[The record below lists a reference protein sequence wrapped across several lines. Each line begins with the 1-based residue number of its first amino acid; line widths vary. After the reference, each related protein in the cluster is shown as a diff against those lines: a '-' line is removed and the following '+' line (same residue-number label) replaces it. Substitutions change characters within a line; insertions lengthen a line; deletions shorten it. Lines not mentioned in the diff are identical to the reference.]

1 MTQVPS
7 KPSFPKSA
15 DAQTLSVDSSDRQQI
30 ATPPADVLPS
40 PPPKAASGGL
50 SSYQQRSTPP
60 LVVLPSPRP
69 GKRQKLPLGLLL
81 IVPFVVQIFGAVGLV
96 GFFSFRSGQRTVND
110 LATEIRD
117 ETSARVQQHLESSL
131 ATPKL
136 INEINADVVRQ
147 GQVQMRNFQSQLHF
161 WQQGSTFESVSGIY
175 YGNQQREFIGA
186 FRSSE
191 NRVLELQIGDRA
203 NSYIVEYYNLS
214 LNAGTAQLLKSDDQP
229 YDPTGRPWYEA
240 AVDSGE
246 AVWSEIYPDFTTLK
260 PVITASLP
268 VYTGNGGVT
277 GVVGVDVYLDDISRY
292 LSSLEL
298 GQSGQSFVVDRS
310 GLLVA
315 SSDLD
320 PVFTPA
326 EQEEPERI
334 EAIASDNPLIRTTVN
349 NLIKTAGG
357 LDAIQEQTQLDFT
370 YQGER
375 YFLQVT
381 PYQDEGG
388 IDWLIG
394 VVVAESDFMAQIN
407 ENTQAAI
414 LLCFGA
420 LGVAVLL
427 GVLTARW
434 VTRPIEE
441 LNQAS
446 RAIAEGKLDQVV
458 QVKGVDELGE
468 LAYSFNQMAAQLR
481 ESFSAL
487 EETNQALEETNQALE
502 ERVVQR
508 TVELQQAKETADQ
521 AKELSEQTKEELQQR
536 ALQLLQEVDPIR
548 QGDLTVRARVT
559 ADEIGTVADSYNA
572 TVESL
577 QKIVTQVQAA
587 ATQVDHA
594 TRDNEASVQNLSEE
608 ALRQAAEIGAALS
621 RIEEMSEVVQ
631 AVAISAEQAEAAAQQ
646 AAQTVDEGDA
656 AMNRTVDGIQAIRA
670 TVAETAKK
678 VKHLGESSQR
688 ISAVVEL
695 IGSFAAQTNM
705 LALNASI
712 EASRAGEEGRGF
724 AVVAAEVRA
733 LARQS
738 AEATEEI
745 RKLVASIQAE
755 TNEVVATMESG
766 TEQVVSGTRLVDETR
781 QSLNKI
787 TAATAQISRQ
797 VKAIAQAATMQTEA
811 SKTVTQTMQGV
822 VLIAN
827 RTSEEAAQVAASFDQ
842 LRQVAQ
848 ELQIEVSQ
856 FKVS

>member
-1 MTQVPS
+1 MTPTPS
-7 KPSFPKSA
+7 QPGW
-15 DAQTLSVDSSDRQQI
+15 RN
-30 ATPPADVLPS
+30 ATPGYTPVFEETQHEQWLAPASESDHA
-40 PPPKAASGGL
+40 PPP
-50 SSYQQRSTPP
+50 PP
-60 LVVLPSPRP
+60 LPPTR
-69 GKRQKLPLGLLL
+69 KRRVSLRLIL
-81 IVPFVVQIFGAVGLV
+81 IVPFVLQIFGTVGLV
-96 GFFSFRSGQRTVND
+96 GYLSYRNGQQAVND
-110 LATEIRD
+110 LAGQLGDEI
-117 ETSARVQQHLESSL
+117 SSRIEQNL
-131 ATPKL
+131 LDFVEMPHL
-136 INEINADVVRQ
+136 INQMNADVIRAGLLNVQDPAATGRYFWRQ
-147 GQVQMRNFQSQLHF
+147 IRLFDSIGYIRF
-161 WQQGSTFESVSGIY
+161 GSE
-175 YGNQQREFIGA
+175 QREFVGVERLA
-186 FRSSE
+186 DGSLRLDLSNASTGFNYRTYATDT
-191 NRVLELQIGDRA
+191 QG
-203 NSYIVEYYNLS
+203 NSAS
-214 LNAGTAQLLKSDDQP
+214 LLNESGS
-229 YDPTGRPWYEA
+229 YDPRTQPWYTAPVEA
-240 AVDSGE
+240 GE
-246 AVWSEIYPDFTTLK
+246 PTWSEIHAYFASPKLA
-260 PVITASLP
+260 ITAVQPYYS
-268 VYTGNGGVT
+268 VNGQL
-277 GVVGVDVYLDDISRY
+277 VGVLGNDLT
-292 LSSLEL
+292 LSHLNQFLQEIEV
-298 GQSGQSFVVDRS
+298 GKSGVAFIMERS
-310 GLLVA
+310 GDIVA
-315 SSDLD
+315 SS
-320 PVFTPA
+320 T
-326 EQEEPERI
+326 EEEPFQMSNEGEEVLRLPAV
-334 EAIASDNPLIRTTVN
+334 ESEVPLIRASAAYLSETFGEMAKVE
-349 NLIKTAGG
+349 A
-357 LDAIQEQTQLDFT
+357 ETQDSFELNGD
-370 YQGER
+370 R
-375 YFLQVT
+375 HFLQVT
-381 PYQDEGG
+381 PFRDERGL
-388 IDWLIG
+388 DWLI
-394 VVVAESDFMAQIN
+394 VVVLPQSDFTAQIDAN
-407 ENTQAAI
+407 ASTTA
-414 LLCFGA
+414 LLCLAA
-420 LGVAVLL
+420 LGVTIAVSLA
-427 GVLTARW
+427 TSRW
-434 VTRPIEE
+434 ITRPIEQ
-441 LNQAS
+441 LNKAS
-446 RAIAEGKLDQVV
+446 RAIAEGELDQVV
-458 QVKGVDELGE
+458 QVQGVDELGE

-481 ESFSAL
+481 GSFSAL
-487 EETNQALEETNQALE
+487 EATNLTLAQTNQELEQ
-502 ERVVQR
+502 RVAQR
-508 TVELQQAKETADQ
+508 TIELQQAKEAAEQ

-577 QKIVTQVQAA
+577 QKIVSQVQAA

-594 TRDNEASVQNLSEE
+594 TRDNEASVQSLSEE
-608 ALRQAAEIGAALS
+608 ALRQAAEISAALH

-695 IGSFAAQTNM
+695 ISSFAAQTNM

-738 AEATEEI
+738 ADATEEI

-811 SKTVTQTMQGV
+811 SRTVTQTMQDV

-848 ELQIEVSQ
+848 ALQVEVSQ
-856 FKVS
+856 FKVG

>member
-1 MTQVPS
+1 MTPTPSQSSWQNATQVHTPVLEET
-7 KPSFPKSA
+7 
-15 DAQTLSVDSSDRQQI
+15 QVEQG
-30 ATPPADVLPS
+30 ATPDFKGDQVPTQSS
-40 PPPKAASGGL
+40 PLERKRRISL
-50 SSYQQRSTPP
+50 RLL
-60 LVVLPSPRP
+60 LVVP
-69 GKRQKLPLGLLL
+69 
-81 IVPFVVQIFGAVGLV
+81 VVLQIFGAVGLV
-96 GFFSFRSGQRTVND
+96 GYLSYRNGQQAVND
-110 LATEIRD
+110 LAGQLENEVSSRIEQNLLD
-117 ETSARVQQHLESSL
+117 YVETPH
-131 ATPKL
+131 L
-136 INEINADVVRQ
+136 INQVNADAIRA
-147 GQVQMRNFQSQLHF
+147 GWLNVQDPVAVGRHF
-161 WQQGSTFESVSGIY
+161 WKQIQLFDSIGYIQFGSE
-175 YGNQQREFIGA
+175 QREFVGLERLA
-186 FRSSE
+186 DGSLRLDLSNESTGFNYRTYATDAQGNSANLLNESGSHDP
-191 NRVLELQIGDRA
+191 RV
-203 NSYIVEYYNLS
+203 
-214 LNAGTAQLLKSDDQP
+214 
-229 YDPTGRPWYEA
+229 RPWYTASVEA
-240 AVDSGE
+240 GE
-246 AVWSEIYPDFTTLK
+246 PTWSEIYPYFASPKLA
-260 PVITASLP
+260 ITAVQP
-268 VYTGNGGVT
+268 YYGANGQL
-277 GVVGVDVYLDDISRY
+277 VGVLGNDLT
-292 LSSLEL
+292 LSQLNQFLQEIEV
-298 GQSGQSFVVDRS
+298 GKSGLAFIVERS
-310 GLLVA
+310 GDIVA
-315 SSDLD
+315 SS
-320 PVFTPA
+320 T
-326 EQEEPERI
+326 EEEPFRVSNEGEEVLRLPAV
-334 EAIASDNPLIRTTVN
+334 ESEVPLIRASATYLNETFGELAKVESETQSSFEVN
-349 NLIKTAGG
+349 G
-357 LDAIQEQTQLDFT
+357 D
-370 YQGER
+370 R
-375 YFLQVT
+375 HFLQVT
-381 PYQDEGG
+381 PFKDERGL
-388 IDWLIG
+388 DWLI
-394 VVVAESDFMAQIN
+394 VVVLPQSDFTAQIDA
-407 ENTQAAI
+407 NTRTTV
-414 LLCFGA
+414 LLSLAA
-420 LGVAVLL
+420 LGVAIAVSLA
-427 GVLTARW
+427 TSRW
-434 VTRPIEE
+434 IMRPIEE

-446 RAIAEGKLDQVV
+446 RAIAQGDLDQVV
-458 QVKGVDELGE
+458 QVKGVDELSKLGH
-468 LAYSFNQMAAQLR
+468 SFNQMTAQLR
-481 ESFSAL
+481 NSFSTL

-502 ERVVQR
+502 ARVVQR
-508 TVELQQAKETADQ
+508 TVELQQARETADQ

-548 QGDLTVRARVT
+548 HGDLTVRARVT

-577 QKIVTQVQAA
+577 QKIVAQVQAA
-587 ATQVDHA
+587 ATQVDQA

-608 ALRQAAEIGAALS
+608 ALRQSAEISTALD

-724 AVVAAEVRA
+724 AVVAAEVRV

-827 RTSEEAAQVAASFDQ
+827 RTSEEAAQVAASFEQ

-848 ELQIEVSQ
+848 DLQIEVSQ
-856 FKVS
+856 FRVS

>member
-1 MTQVPS
+1 MAQVPS
-7 KPSFPKSA
+7 KPPLPKSVDTQTVSA
-15 DAQTLSVDSSDRQQI
+15 DLGDRQQTS
-30 ATPPADVLPS
+30 AQPAVVPPS
-40 PPPKAASGGL
+40 PASGGS
-50 SSYQQRSTPP
+50 SSYPQKTVPP

-69 GKRQKLPLGLLL
+69 GKRQKLPLRLLL
-81 IVPFVVQIFGAVGLV
+81 IGPFVVQIFGAVGLV
-96 GFFSFRSGQRTVND
+96 GFLSFQSGQQTVND

-131 ATPKL
+131 ATPEL

-147 GQVQMRNFQSQLHF
+147 GQIQTRDFQSQLHF
-161 WQQGSTFESVSGIY
+161 WQQGITFEAVSGIY
-175 YGNQQREFIGA
+175 YGNPQREFIGA
-186 FRSSE
+186 FRSGE
-191 NRVLELQIGDRA
+191 DRVLELQVVDQA
-203 NSYIVEYYNLS
+203 NSYIGSYYKLNSNANTFELS
-214 LNAGTAQLLKSDDQP
+214 STDSER

-240 AVDSGE
+240 AVNSGE
-246 AVWSEIYPDFTTLK
+246 AVWSEIYPDFTTLE
-260 PVITASLP
+260 PVITASQP
-268 VYTGNGGVT
+268 VYAGNGGLA
-277 GVVGVDVYLDDISRY
+277 GVVGIDVYLDDISRY

-298 GQSGQSFVVDRS
+298 GPSGQSFVIERS

-320 PVFTPA
+320 PVFAPA
-326 EQEEPERI
+326 EQEPERI
-334 EAIASDNPLIRTTVN
+334 EAIASDNPLISTTVN
-349 NLIKTAGG
+349 RLVETVGS
-357 LDAIQEQTQLDFT
+357 LDDIEAQTQLDFI
-370 YQGER
+370 YKGER

-407 ENTQAAI
+407 QNTQLTF

-420 LGVAVLL
+420 LGFAVLL
-427 GVLTARW
+427 GLLTSRW
-434 VTRPIEE
+434 ITRPIAQ
-441 LNQAS
+441 LNEAS
-446 RAIAEGKLDQVV
+446 RAIAEGELEQVV
-458 QVKGVDELGE
+458 QVQGVDELGE
-468 LAYSFNQMAAQLR
+468 LAHSFNQMAAQLR
-481 ESFSAL
+481 DSFSTL
-487 EETNQALEETNQALE
+487 ETTNLTLAQTNQDLEQ
-502 ERVVQR
+502 RVTQR
-508 TVELQQAKETADQ
+508 TLELQQAKEAADQ

-577 QKIVTQVQAA
+577 QKIVSQVQAA
-587 ATQVDHA
+587 ATQVDYA

-608 ALRQAAEIGAALS
+608 ALRQAAEISAALH

-631 AVAISAEQAEAAAQQ
+631 AVALSAEQAEAAAQQ

-688 ISAVVEL
+688 ISTVVEL

-733 LARQS
+733 LAKQS
-738 AEATEEI
+738 ADATEEI

-811 SKTVTQTMQGV
+811 SRTVTQTMQDV

-848 ELQIEVSQ
+848 ALQIEVSQ
-856 FKVS
+856 FKVG